1 MRAVFGLG
9 LMGALAGGCWVWWAQ
24 PWHLDGLPVVGADVP
39 HSIKG
44 VSTEAAK
51 IKRRTLKGKL
61 RKVVREAWKS
71 CAETRRPTGD
81 LVMEVVV
88 EPSGQVR
95 WMRPGRS
102 DAPATHH
109 CVARQARS
117 GQIKGW
123 SAKRPIH
130 ARIKLE
136 F

>member
-1 MRAVFGLG
+1 MLVLG
-9 LMGALAGGCWVWWAQ
+9 LISALAGAGWVWWAQ
-24 PWHLDGLPVVGADVP
+24 PWHLDGLPLVGADVP

-44 VSTEAAK
+44 VSTETAK

-61 RKVVREAWKS
+61 RKVVREAWS
-71 CAETRRPTGD
+71 ACAETRRPTGD
-81 LVMEVVV
+81 VVMEIVV
-88 EPSGQVR
+88 EPSGQLR

-109 CVARQARS
+109 CVARHAR
-117 GQIKGW
+117 GEQIKGW